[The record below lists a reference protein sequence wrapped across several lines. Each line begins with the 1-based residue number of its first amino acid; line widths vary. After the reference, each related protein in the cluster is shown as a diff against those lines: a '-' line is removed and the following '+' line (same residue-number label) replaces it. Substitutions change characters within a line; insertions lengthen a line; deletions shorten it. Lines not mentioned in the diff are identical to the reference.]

1 MNNADTGC
9 MQFPACQG
17 LTVRKH
23 IETGDP
29 PGIIYRYSPDKRVG
43 LHTLFK
49 LFDFV

>member
-1 MNNADTGC
+1 MNNAGTGC

-17 LTVRKH
+17 LTVN
-23 IETGDP
+23 IGTGDS
-29 PGIIYRYSPDKRVG
+29 PGIIEPDKGVG

>member
-1 MNNADTGC
+1 MNNAGTDC

-17 LTVRKH
+17 LTVSKH
-23 IETGDP
+23 WDRGFP
-29 PGIIYRYSPDKRVG
+29 RYYIADKGVG